1 MDMSHFINE
10 KDALS
15 LLNKASWI
23 YENENPQQDEYTFY
37 SSSFNAEEED
47 FILLICAD
55 SDAAFYLNGGLVY
68 FGVSPSYPSH
78 PIADAV
84 RIKGKKGENRFCIS
98 QYYFGSD
105 GFSSYCKGPARLK
118 FVIVDSSLRILSC
131 SDASIQS
138 CLDPHYQSHLK
149 KVITPQLG
157 YSYSYD
163 ANGLKNPLHPSFL
176 VSDFGEI
183 EMRINQKC
191 RFDGRAECSLTRLGE
206 GHYMIDFGEEV
217 VGFLDLDFA
226 SKRSQKIRFVYA
238 EHKEGES
245 LTYLIGGRDF
255 SLDYAAKAGR
265 NVFCGVFRRLGLRY
279 LEVFAEEDLGINY
292 IGIQRVAYPFKKI
305 PHKLDDPLLQRIYDV
320 SVYTLEC
327 CYHEHYEDCPWRE
340 QCLYAMDSFNQA
352 LAGFVCFANS
362 EQIKSSLKLISYD
375 RREDHLL
382 SICSP
387 SNGNLTI
394 PGFSLFYVRAVDL
407 YLQKTGDVEFVK
419 TVYPK
424 IREIVDAFFAQESDG
439 LLYTF
444 DHDGVWNFYEWAE
457 GLDGYLF
464 QKQERKADLILN
476 GLFLLC
482 LPCLERI
489 EHALG
494 LQSDYSSFKER
505 NIKKVRE
512 TLLNDGF
519 FVMSSGS
526 SLISEYGNA
535 LSILVGYA
543 NDQETKKIAEEFK
556 NPSSKMVKSTLAG
569 RPFVYDAL
577 LKSDA
582 NNASFII
589 SDIKRV
595 YGKMLEEGA
604 TTFYETELGWRDFSD
619 AGSLCHGWSACAIY
633 YLDLLGY
640 CH

>member
-1 MDMSHFINE
+1 MSHFIND

-15 LLNKASWI
+15 FLREAPWI
-23 YENENPQQDEYTFY
+23 YENENPQEDEYTFY
-37 SSSFNAEEED
+37 SGSFIAEEED
-47 FILLICAD
+47 LTLLICAD
-55 SDAAFYLNGGLVY
+55 NDAAFYLNGELVY
-68 FGVSPSYPSH
+68 FGVSPSYPNH
-78 PIADAV
+78 PIADAIAV
-84 RIKGKKGENRFCIS
+84 KGRKGENHFSIS

-118 FVIVDSSLRILSC
+118 FVILDSSKHILSC
-131 SDASIQS
+131 SGSSIQS
-138 CLDPHYQSHLK
+138 CLDLHYQSHLK

-163 ANGLKNPLHPSFL
+163 ANEFEYILHPSF
-176 VSDFGEI
+176 VVPDSGEI

-191 RFDGRAECSLTRLGE
+191 RFDGRAEYTLEKLGE
-206 GHYMIDFGEEV
+206 GHYMIDFGKEV
-217 VGFLDLDFA
+217 VGVLDLDFV
-226 SKRSQKIRFVYA
+226 SEHPQKIRFTYA
-238 EHKEGES
+238 EHRESES

-255 SLDYAAKAGR
+255 SIDYTAKAGQ

-279 LEVFAEEDLGINY
+279 LEVFAEEDLNINY
-292 IGIQRVAYPFKKI
+292 IGIQKVVYPFEKI
-305 PHKLDDPLLQRIYDV
+305 PHKVDDPLLQKIYDV

-352 LAGFVCFANS
+352 LAGSVCFTNT

-375 RREDHLL
+375 QRSDHLL

-394 PGFSLFYVRAVDL
+394 PGFSLFYIRAVDL
-407 YLQKTGDVEFVK
+407 YLRKTGDVEFVRS
-419 TVYPK
+419 VYPK
-424 IREIVDAFFAQESDG
+424 IREIAERFFAQESDG

-457 GLDGYLF
+457 SLDGGLF

-476 GLFLLC
+476 GLFLFC

-489 EHALG
+489 EKELG
-494 LQSDYSSFKER
+494 LQSDYSSFRDR

-512 TLLNDGF
+512 TLLSDGF
-519 FVMSSGS
+519 FAMSKDN
-526 SLISEYGNA
+526 SLLSEYGNA
-535 LSILVGYA
+535 LAILVGYA
-543 NDQETKKIAEEFK
+543 NEQEAKKIAEELK
-556 NPSSKMVKSTLAG
+556 KPKSKLVKSTLAS

-577 LKSDA
+577 LKIDA
-582 NNASFII
+582 NNASFVI

-595 YGKMLEEGA
+595 YGKMLGEGA

-619 AGSLCHGWSACAIY
+619 AGSLCHGWSACAIH
-633 YLDLLGY
+633 YLDRLGY